1 MLVNSF
7 ISQINWPTEASPW
20 LKSRGKFP
28 GIGAMRMRAY
38 CFAPF
43 SPAHTSWLHVVCCW
57 KGWKWWLYMVG
68 KQFPQ
73 VNWLVK
79 GTSHADLRGRF
90 DVTLILI
97 HAYPRFHFLY
107 NIVFLKDFVAL

>member
-1 MLVNSF
+1 
-7 ISQINWPTEASPW
+7 
-20 LKSRGKFP
+20 
-28 GIGAMRMRAY
+28 
-38 CFAPF
+38 
-43 SPAHTSWLHVVCCW
+43 
-57 KGWKWWLYMVG
+57 MVG